1 MRAKTLLL
9 IPAVLSLVCVAGCA
23 RQAPAPAAQPDTT
36 AANTSQASLPVPT
49 APVSAQSV
57 STNYTVGGRIRQLNY
72 AEDGRVNGFLL
83 DNGTLIYLP
92 DSFSGTIPAL
102 RSRVEI
108 SGTLHPSAPGRRV
121 VTAQLVSQA
130 AGRRPGSFV
139 ATPSPSLL
147 TDNAAVVPP
156 LPVPPAGNV
165 AAIPPPPVPP
175 PPIIDGAGPP
185 LPPPPPQLDG
195 RGRRGTLPPPPS
207 PSLAAPP
214 PPPNGAAPPSPPPPP
229 PAN

>member
-1 MRAKTLLL
+1 MMRAKTLLL
-9 IPAVLSLVCVAGCA
+9 IPSVLGLVCVAGCA

-49 APVSAQSV
+49 TPVSAQSV
-57 STNYTVGGRIRQLNY
+57 STNYTARGRIRQLNY

-83 DNGTLIYLP
+83 DSGTLIYLP
-92 DSFSGTIPAL
+92 DSFSGTIPPL

-108 SGTLHPSAPGRRV
+108 SGTLHPSAPGRTV
-121 VTAQLVSQA
+121 VTAQLVEES
-130 AGRRPGSFV
+130 AGKRLGSFV
-139 ATPSPSLL
+139 TTPSPTLP
-147 TDNAAVVPP
+147 TGNAAVVPP

-175 PPIIDGAGPP
+175 ALIVDGAAPPPPPPLQPDGRARRGP
-185 LPPPPPQLDG
+185 LPPPPP
-195 RGRRGTLPPPPS
+195 

-214 PPPNGAAPPSPPPPP
+214 PQPNGAAPPPPP
-229 PAN
+229 PAI